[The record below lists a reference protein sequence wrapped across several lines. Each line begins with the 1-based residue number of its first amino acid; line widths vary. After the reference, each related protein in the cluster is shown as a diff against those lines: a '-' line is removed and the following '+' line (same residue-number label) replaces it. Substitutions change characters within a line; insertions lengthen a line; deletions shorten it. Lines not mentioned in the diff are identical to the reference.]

1 MSSET
6 YIVKIKGFVVDQV
19 VEEEK
24 HVQIVARSTTTKGRC
39 PDCRRYSHRVHS
51 YYIRRVRDL
60 PIQGKSVCLR
70 LQVRRFRCVS
80 RTCLRRTFA
89 ESIDALAPKYAQRSE
104 AFTAATRSIGLTLGG
119 EAGQRLAHR
128 LALPLSADTL
138 LRIIRA
144 TALPIPSEPL
154 RAVGVDDWA
163 LRRSALYGTLVVDLE
178 RHRPIEL
185 LPDRT
190 AETLATY
197 LREHSPIAFVSRDRS
212 TEYMRGISLGA
223 PRAVQIADRWHLLKN
238 LQEVLERILAGL
250 RTSLRELP
258 PIALD
263 PVAPLWPRQ
272 TVRSA
277 SERALRQGQRERRRE
292 RFEQV
297 RTLHAQGFGILHI
310 AKQLKM
316 SRATVRAYLKV
327 EAFPEMAPR
336 PRASRLTPYEPYL
349 RQRWQAGCRNAS
361 QLWREI
367 REQGFPGGRR
377 QVMKWARLRREVPRR
392 HKPLSPQLSLDDKVK
407 PVLAQQS
414 FDTHD
419 LPSTRKLS
427 WLLMKAPEE
436 LDESETLWW
445 QQIQQHPT
453 VALSQQL
460 AQQFITIVRRRQYRQ
475 LSEWIRACQH
485 SEIADWASFAA
496 GLQSDGAAV
505 KAALRWPYNN
515 GQLEGQINRLK
526 LIKRQM
532 YGRANFDLLRTRV
545 LGETAP

>member
-6 YIVKIKGFVVDQV
+6 YIVRIKGFVVDQV
-19 VEEEK
+19 VEEK
-24 HVQIVARSTTTKGRC
+24 KQVQIVARSTTIKGRC

-51 YYIRRVRDL
+51 YYTRRVRDL
-60 PIQGKSVCLR
+60 PIQGKSVCLQ
-70 LQVRRFRCVS
+70 LQVRRFRCLS
-80 RTCLRRTFA
+80 KTCPRRTFA
-89 ESIDALAPKYAQRSE
+89 ESISEIVPRHAQRSE
-104 AFTAATRSIGLTLGG
+104 GFTAATRSIGLALGG

-128 LALPLSADTL
+128 LDLPLSADTL

-144 TALPIPSEPL
+144 TPLPLPSEPL
-154 RAVGVDDWA
+154 QAVGVDDWP
-163 LRRSALYGTLVVDLE
+163 LRRSTLYGTLIVDLE
-178 RHRPIEL
+178 RHQPIEL

-238 LQEVLERILAGL
+238 LQEILERILA
-250 RTSLRELP
+250 SLRGSLLELP
-258 PIALD
+258 PMALD

-277 SERALRQGQRERRRE
+277 SERALRQGQRERRLA

-297 RTLHAQGFGILHI
+297 RTLHTQGLGILPI
-310 AKQLKM
+310 AKRLKM
-316 SRATVRAYLKV
+316 SRGTVRSYLKAD
-327 EAFPEMAPR
+327 AFPEMAPR
-336 PRASRLTPYEPYL
+336 PRASRLTPYESYL
-349 RQRWQAGCRNAS
+349 RHRWQAGCRNAS

-367 REQGFPGGRR
+367 REQGFSGCRR

-392 HKPLSPQLSLDDKVK
+392 HKPLSPPSLLNEKVK
-407 PVLAQQS
+407 LAFAPKP
-414 FDTHD
+414 FDVRD
-419 LPSTRKLS
+419 LPSTRKLA

-445 QQIQQHPT
+445 QQIHQHPT
-453 VALSQQL
+453 VALSQRL
-460 AQQFITIVRRRQYRQ
+460 AQQFITMIRRRQYRQ
-475 LSEWIRACQH
+475 LSRWIRAWQQ
-485 SEIADWASFAA
+485 SENADWASFAA
-496 GLQSDGAAV
+496 GLQSDWAAV
-505 KAALRWPYNN
+505 KAALRWLYNN

-532 YGRANFDLLRTRV
+532 YGRAKFDLLRTRV
-545 LGETAP
+545 LGDT